1 MLKTYCSSLA
11 ANACPLANDIAAI
24 AAIIFF
30 TLPPMNRNERIDD
43 PLMAQRRVLRGHQ
56 ANIWTALPGVIES
69 YDDAAQTVVIQAG
82 IKVPI
87 RASDGTVTTVALPQ
101 LVDCPVQFPSGGD
114 CSLTFPVVQG
124 DECLVVF
131 ASRCIDAWWQSGGV
145 QEQADDRMHD
155 LSDGFA
161 LLGFRSQPRVL
172 ANVSTTSAQLRSDD
186 GATFVDLNPAAGTL
200 KMVAPTL
207 IELTA
212 PNVIVSAATALTV
225 NSPQSGF
232 SGAVIVQ
239 GLFSFLGGMIGS
251 AVSGAAAVI
260 TGTINFIGSLTANG
274 KRIDDTHTH
283 NGVQP
288 GSGNSGNVN

>member
-1 MLKTYCSSLA
+1 MDKLLRYGDLQA
-11 ANACPLANDIAAI
+11 ALQTA
-24 AAIIFF
+24 
-30 TLPPMNRNERIDD
+30 MR
-43 PLMAQRRVLRGHQ
+43 AQR
-56 ANIWTALPGVIES
+56 AEMWTALPGEIES
-69 YDDAAQTVVIQAG
+69 FDAAAQTCTVQLTVSVQ
-82 IKVPI
+82 V
-87 RASDGTVTTVALPQ
+87 RADDGSLSSEALPV

-114 CSLTFPVVQG
+114 CSLTFPVVRG

-145 QEQADDRMHD
+145 QKQAELRMHS

-161 LLGFRSQPRVL
+161 LLGFRSQPRML
-172 ANVSTTSAQLRSDD
+172 ANVSTSSAQLRSDD
-186 GATFVDLNPAAGTL
+186 GRTFVDLNPSAGTL
-200 KMVAPTL
+200 KFAAPTS
-207 IELTA
+207 IELAA
-212 PNVIVSAATALTV
+212 PTVTVNASTSLTV

-260 TGTINFIGSLTANG
+260 TGTINFLGTLTANG
-274 KRIDDTHTH
+274 KRIDDSHTH

-288 GSGNSGNVN
+288 GPGNSGNVN